1 MSNVVNSSF
10 SPDGDVSFENVYIYG
25 TLQYPFE
32 DKDIKFKSI
41 DVTGKSIFNNSV
53 DVSGNLNVSTD
64 ARVTGIATFNNIEI
78 TGKLTDGDGDTGSA
92 GQVLSTDG
100 TDLEWINTSS
110 ANVGSA
116 SKVGVN
122 LDSNSAT
129 TMHIAFV
136 DATSGNEEIR
146 VDGSLQYKPSTGS
159 FLGITTFTDIH
170 VTAGFKDT
178 SGDAGNSGQV
188 LSATGTADGG
198 TNWINVGDI
207 TAGTAS
213 SISVN
218 TNNVNKDQFIPFL
231 NETSGSQQVR
241 ADVGIKY
248 NPNSNTLTAGTFSG
262 SGASLT
268 SLPAANLTGTIADA
282 RFPATLPAVN
292 GANLT
297 GIVGVPTGVIV
308 LWSGAANAIP
318 AGWLLCDGS
327 GGRPD
332 LRNRFVVGAGHN
344 YNVDDTGGSNNVTLS
359 TANLPSHTHSFS
371 GSVSGTTG
379 NDTHTHRVKVGTA
392 GGGGGGNV
400 SDRDSEQPG
409 NYVSNQIESDTH
421 SHSFS
426 GSLSGTTGGTGSGT
440 AIDNRPLYF
449 ALCYIIK
456 T

>member
-1 MSNVVNSSF
+1 
-10 SPDGDVSFENVYIYG
+10 
-25 TLQYPFE
+25 
-32 DKDIKFKSI
+32 
-41 DVTGKSIFNNSV
+41 
-53 DVSGNLNVSTD
+53 
-64 ARVTGIATFNNIEI
+64 
-78 TGKLTDGDGDTGSA
+78 
-92 GQVLSTDG
+92 
-100 TDLEWINTSS
+100 
-110 ANVGSA
+110 
-116 SKVGVN
+116 
-122 LDSNSAT
+122 
-129 TMHIAFV
+129 
-136 DATSGNEEIR
+136 
-146 VDGSLQYKPSTGS
+146 
-159 FLGITTFTDIH
+159 
-170 VTAGFKDT
+170 
-178 SGDAGNSGQV
+178 
-188 LSATGTADGG
+188 
-198 TNWINVGDI
+198 DI